1 MNIKEVFKRTIILD
15 VILIVL
21 VIFSLMFD
29 SEAIT
34 QFNNTYSLQSNAVLF
49 IGVVYLIAY
58 IINLYFLYTFK
69 KIGKQMYLVLFIIGA
84 ILVLVSGSLASNAFT
99 SFLDFFASAI
109 TGAIL
114 VFLYFTPIKK
124 EFDK

>member
-34 QFNNTYSLQSNAVLF
+34 QFNNTYPLSDAISFLL
-49 IGVVYLIAY
+49 VVYLIAY

-69 KIGKQMYLVLFIIGA
+69 KIGKQMYLILFIIGVII
-84 ILVLVSGSLASNAFT
+84 ILISGSFASNVLT
-99 SFLDFFASAI
+99 MLLDYLGCTI

>member
-34 QFNNTYSLQSNAVLF
+34 QFNNTYPLSNAISFLL
-49 IGVVYLIAY
+49 VVYLIAY

>member
-34 QFNNTYSLQSNAVLF
+34 QFNNTYPLSDAISFLF
-49 IGVVYLIAY
+49 VVYLIAY

>member
-21 VIFSLMFD
+21 VFFSVMFD

-34 QFNNTYSLQSNAVLF
+34 QFNNNYPISDAVLF
-49 IGVVYLIAY
+49 IGIVYLIAY
-58 IINLYFLYTFK
+58 IINLYFFYTFK
-69 KIGKQMYLVLFIIGA
+69 KIGKQMYLILFIIGA
-84 ILVLVSGSLASNAFT
+84 MVVLINGSYASNAFT
-99 SFLDFFASAI
+99 SFLDFFGSAI

>member
-34 QFNNTYSLQSNAVLF
+34 QFNNTYPLSNAISFLL
-49 IGVVYLIAY
+49 VVYLIAY

-99 SFLDFFASAI
+99 SFLDFFASAK

>member
-1 MNIKEVFKRTIILD
+1 
-15 VILIVL
+15 
-21 VIFSLMFD
+21 MFD
-29 SEAIT
+29 SEEIT
-34 QFNNTYSLQSNAVLF
+34 QFNNTYPLSNAISFLL
-49 IGVVYLIAY
+49 VVYLIAY

>member
-1 MNIKEVFKRTIILD
+1 MNIKDVFKRTIILD
-15 VILIVL
+15 VIVFVL
-21 VIFSLMFD
+21 GLFSLVFD
-29 SEAIT
+29 SEATT
-34 QFNNTYSLQSNAVLF
+34 QFNNTYPLSNAFLF

-69 KIGKQMYLVLFIIGA
+69 KIGKQMYLILFIIGS
-84 ILVLVSGSLASNAFT
+84 VLFLASGPLASNALT
-99 SFLDFFASAI
+99 GLLDFFSSAI

>member
-34 QFNNTYSLQSNAVLF
+34 QFNNTYPMSDAISFLF
-49 IGVVYLIAY
+49 VVYLIAY

>member
-34 QFNNTYSLQSNAVLF
+34 QFNNTYPLSNAVLF
-49 IGVVYLIAY
+49 IGTVYLIAY

>member
-21 VIFSLMFD
+21 VFLSVMFD

-34 QFNNTYSLQSNAVLF
+34 QFNNTYPLSNAVLF
-49 IGVVYLIAY
+49 IGIAYLIAY

-84 ILVLVSGSLASNAFT
+84 ILVLVSGPLASNAFA

>member
-34 QFNNTYSLQSNAVLF
+34 QFNNTYPLSNAISFLL
-49 IGVVYLIAY
+49 VVYLIAY

-69 KIGKQMYLVLFIIGA
+69 KIGKQIYLVLFIIGA
-84 ILVLVSGSLASNAFT
+84 MFVLVSGSYASNAFT

>member
-34 QFNNTYSLQSNAVLF
+34 QFNNTYPLSNAISFLL
-49 IGVVYLIAY
+49 VVYLIAY

-84 ILVLVSGSLASNAFT
+84 MVVLISGSYASNAFT
-99 SFLDFFASAI
+99 SFLDFFGSAI

>member
-34 QFNNTYSLQSNAVLF
+34 QFNNTYPLSDAISFLF
-49 IGVVYLIAY
+49 VVYLIAY

-69 KIGKQMYLVLFIIGA
+69 KIGKQMYLILFIIGA
-84 ILVLVSGSLASNAFT
+84 MVVLINGSYASNAFT
-99 SFLDFFASAI
+99 SFVDFFTSTI

>member
-34 QFNNTYSLQSNAVLF
+34 QFNNTYPLSNAISFLL
-49 IGVVYLIAY
+49 VVYLIAY
-58 IINLYFLYTFK
+58 IINLYFIYTFK

>member
-21 VIFSLMFD
+21 VIFSLVFD

-34 QFNNTYSLQSNAVLF
+34 QFNNIYSLQSNAVLF

-84 ILVLVSGSLASNAFT
+84 MFVLISGSYASNAFT
-99 SFLDFFASAI
+99 NFFDFFASAI

>member
-34 QFNNTYSLQSNAVLF
+34 QFNNTYPLSNAVLF

>member
-21 VIFSLMFD
+21 VFFSVMFD

-34 QFNNTYSLQSNAVLF
+34 QFNNTYPLSNAVLF
-49 IGVVYLIAY
+49 IGIAYLIAY

-84 ILVLVSGSLASNAFT
+84 MFVLISGSYASNAFT
-99 SFLDFFASAI
+99 NFVDFFASAI

>member
-34 QFNNTYSLQSNAVLF
+34 QFNNTYPLSDAISFLF
-49 IGVVYLIAY
+49 VVYLIAY

-84 ILVLVSGSLASNAFT
+84 MVVLISGSYASNAFT
-99 SFLDFFASAI
+99 SFVDFLASAI

>member
-1 MNIKEVFKRTIILD
+1 MNIKEFFKRTIILD

-34 QFNNTYSLQSNAVLF
+34 QFNNTYPLSDAISFLL
-49 IGVVYLIAY
+49 VVYLIAY

-84 ILVLVSGSLASNAFT
+84 MFVLISGSYASNAFT
-99 SFLDFFASAI
+99 NFFDFFASAI